1 MPLAAILRVWILAL
15 TLLVASCGK
24 EPPNFQGMDVTGANW
39 GRDFSLR
46 DPDGQ
51 VRKLADF
58 RGKYVLLFF
67 GYTTCPDVCPTAL
80 ARAVEVRKL
89 LGRNGSMLQVIF
101 VTVDPERDTPALLRD
116 YTSAFDPGFIGLYGD
131 AAETISVTKEFKVF
145 FEKIPTDGT
154 YTVNH
159 TALSYVF
166 DPSGHLRLVE
176 QHTLAAD
183 AVAGDLRKLMREPT

>member
-1 MPLAAILRVWILAL
+1 MGAISKAWIVALA
-15 TLLVASCGK
+15 LLVASCGK
-24 EPPNFQGMDVTGANW
+24 APPNFQGIDVTGADW

-51 VRKLADF
+51 VRKLVDF

-80 ARAVEVRKL
+80 ARALEVRKL
-89 LGRNGSMLQVIF
+89 LGQKGSMLQVIF

-116 YTSAFDPGFIGLYGD
+116 YTSAFDASFLGLYGD
-131 AAETISVTKEFKVF
+131 SAETASATKEFKVF
-145 FEKIPTDGT
+145 VEKIPTDGT

-159 TALSYVF
+159 TALSYIF
-166 DPSGHLRLVE
+166 DPSGRLRLVE
-176 QHTLAAD
+176 QHTLGAD
-183 AVAGDLRKLMREPT
+183 AVAADLRKLMRESS

>member
-1 MPLAAILRVWILAL
+1 MAAILRVWILAL
-15 TLLVASCGK
+15 ALVAASCGK
-24 EPPNFQGMDVTGANW
+24 EPPNFQGIDVTGANW

-51 VRKLADF
+51 VRTLADF

-80 ARAVEVRKL
+80 ARAVEVRKM
-89 LGRNGSMLQVIF
+89 LGRDGSMLQVIL

-116 YTSAFDPGFIGLYGD
+116 YTLAFDPGFLGLYGD
-131 AAETISVTKEFKVF
+131 AAETSSVTKEFKVF
-145 FEKIPTDGT
+145 FEKVPTDGT

-166 DPSGHLRLVE
+166 DPSGRLRLVE
-176 QHTLAAD
+176 QHSLGAD
-183 AVAGDLRKLMREPT
+183 AVVADLRKLMRESS